1 MQELHRIRK
10 KKMLLECGDNKK
22 IASSKKQMVGVTVA
36 KKKFG
41 MARNCP
47 EFNSSDHTGSRSAK
61 QRLSLYDHLKKMLK
75 LNCLI
80 TR

>member
-1 MQELHRIRK
+1 
-10 KKMLLECGDNKK
+10 MLLECGDNKK

-61 QRLSLYDHLKKMLK
+61 QLLSLYDHLKKMLK